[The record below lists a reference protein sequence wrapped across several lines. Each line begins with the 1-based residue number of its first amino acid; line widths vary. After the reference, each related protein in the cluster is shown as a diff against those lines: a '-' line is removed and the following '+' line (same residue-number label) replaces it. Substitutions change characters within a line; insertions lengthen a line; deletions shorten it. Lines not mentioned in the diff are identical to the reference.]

1 VIDDSLLPDF
11 CRPGNLLFVVV
22 GSALLGL
29 FIGLILWRPD
39 FSVWP
44 GLGGILFF
52 TQWIGLLSAA
62 LLCGVRKVPLASHQ
76 GFWQLLCVVV
86 ILPLV
91 TIFSSLIVVRFFSE
105 VSFSGNDAA
114 FIIRNGLLAL
124 LLALVLAR
132 FLVLQQRWR
141 EQVSAETRTTLDS
154 LQARIRPHFLFNALN
169 TIASLI
175 HDRPDCA
182 EEATVDLAD
191 MLRSGLKSPQRHPLA
206 QELDLIR
213 GYLRLESLRLDERLQ
228 VQWELADDLPI
239 DHEIP
244 PLLIQP
250 LVENAVIH
258 GVSRCA
264 QGGVVRIV
272 GERIRFRRMQLM
284 IENPVCVSD
293 PMTASTGNRTALDN
307 IRQRLELAYDER
319 AGLKIEQRN
328 GLFRATLTLPLDR

>member
-1 VIDDSLLPDF
+1 MSDGSLLPDF
-11 CRPGNLLFVVV
+11 CRPGNQLFVVV

-62 LLCGVRKVPLASHQ
+62 LLCCVRKVPFARHK
-76 GFWQLLCVVV
+76 GFWQVLSVVV
-86 ILPLV
+86 IPPLV
-91 TIFSSLIVVRFFSE
+91 TTFSSLIVVGFFSD
-105 VSFSGNDAA
+105 VSFSGDDGA
-114 FIIRNGLLAL
+114 FVIRNASLAL
-124 LLALVLAR
+124 ILALVIAR
-132 FLVLQQRWR
+132 FLVIQQRWR

-175 HDRPDCA
+175 HDRPDYA

-191 MLRSGLKSPQRHPLA
+191 MLRSGLKSPQRHPLS

-213 GYLRLESLRLDERLQ
+213 GYLRIESLRLDERLQ
-228 VQWELADDLPI
+228 VQWELADNLPI

-250 LVENAVIH
+250 LVENAVVH
-258 GVSRCA
+258 GVARCA

-272 GERIRFRRMQLM
+272 GERIRFQRMQFM
-284 IENPVCVSD
+284 IENPVCGSD
-293 PMTASTGNRTALDN
+293 PRAASIGNQTALDN
-307 IRQRLELAYDER
+307 IRQRLELAYEER
-319 AGLKIEQRN
+319 AGLKIEQAD
-328 GLFRATLTLPLDR
+328 GLFRATLTLPLDQ